1 MGLNTF
7 RCPKEY
13 GADWK
18 SRAMVTVQGFID
30 GLAALPGWQRSLFTA
45 AAIILVG
52 YLFMRFGR
60 ALVRRGMERN
70 RHIDATLTQFVM
82 AVISSVGWIVIVG
95 AVLVYAGNV
104 DLTAMLGGLAIG
116 GFVIGFALKDT
127 LGNLAAGVMLLFY
140 RPFNLGDTVTISGE
154 TGDVVSLGMALT
166 TLKVADGRIVT
177 IPNGNVL
184 GSAIT
189 NHTRNPIRRADVLVG
204 ISYDDDIDTAVK
216 AVMQALSSDER
227 VLPEPAPSVRIT
239 SLGASSVDLQV
250 RPWVNTPDVW
260 QAKADLHATVKRA
273 LESAGCSIPYP
284 QQDVHII
291 SQP

>member
-1 MGLNTF
+1 
-7 RCPKEY
+7 
-13 GADWK
+13 
-18 SRAMVTVQGFID
+18 MVTFQDFTD
-30 GLAALPGWQRSLFTA
+30 GLAALPGWQRALLSA
-45 AAIILVG
+45 AVIVIVG

-60 ALVRRGMERN
+60 ALVRAAMVRN
-70 RHIDATLTQFVM
+70 KHIDATLTQFVM
-82 AVISSVGWIVIVG
+82 AVISSVGWIVIIA
-95 AVLVYAGNV
+95 AVLVYSAGV

-154 TGDVVSLGMALT
+154 TGDVMSLGMALT

-177 IPNGNVL
+177 LPNGNVL
-184 GSAIT
+184 GSSIT
-189 NHTRNPIRRADVLVG
+189 NHTRHPMRRADVSVG
-204 ISYDDDIDTAVK
+204 ISYDDDIDAAVK
-216 AVMQALSSDER
+216 AILEAVGQDAR
-227 VLPEPAPSVRIT
+227 VLADPAPSVRIAA
-239 SLGASSVDLQV
+239 LGASSVDLMV
-250 RPWVNTPDVW
+250 RPWVNTGDFW

-273 LESAGCSIPYP
+273 VEAAGCTIPYP